1 MTDEDFEKIR
11 LLMRAELAEALHP
24 LKERLGAVEDRLG
37 AVENRLRAVESR
49 MEGVEDKVEILS
61 GVAIRSDGTAQ
72 EVGGI
77 RRMLD
82 HLDRRVRRLEDQ
94 TPAE

>member
-1 MTDEDFEKIR
+1 MTNEDFEKIR
-11 LLMRAELAEALHP
+11 LLMRTELADALHP

-61 GVAIRSDGTAQ
+61 GVASERWDGSRSGRYTQDA
-72 EVGGI
+72 
-77 RRMLD
+77 
-82 HLDRRVRRLEDQ
+82 
-94 TPAE
+94 